1 MIRRPPR
8 STLFPYTTL
17 FRSGDAK
24 VLYLRIGEHLVD
36 AVDRAAGNA
45 AAVQLRHP
53 FLARAGG
60 EAFIE
65 DRVQAL
71 AVRGALLVVPEF
83 VARDQ
88 VFAPYDVAQ
97 ALPHTFARGRDV
109 DVAVGGLVGRGRH
122 AGRVVVA
129 DLRRDLP
136 LHQVARRL
144 EVEQR
149 DARLQERGLHPLPAA
164 GGFALEEQIG
174 RAHV

>member
-1 MIRRPPR
+1 
-8 STLFPYTTL
+8 LH
-17 FRSGDAK
+17 DALPIL
-24 VLYLRIGEHLVD
+24 LYVRISEHLVD

-53 FLARAGG
+53 FLARAAG

-88 VFAPYDVAQ
+88 VFAPDDVAQ
-97 ALPHTFARGRDV
+97 ALPHAFARGRDV
-109 DVAVGGLVGRGRH
+109 DVAVGGLVGRSRH

-129 DLRRDLP
+129 DLRRDFAF
-136 LHQVARRL
+136 HQVARRMAG
-144 EVEQR
+144 EPR
-149 DARLQERGLHPLPAA
+149 DARLSERGPHTRPAA
-164 GGFALEEQIG
+164 
-174 RAHV
+174 

>member
-1 MIRRPPR
+1 MLADLGRRR
-8 STLFPYTTL
+8 LYRGRGTRQLHRLSQHVEAAELRML
-17 FRSGDAK
+17 DRGGDTE

-65 DRVQAL
+65 DRVEAG

-88 VFAPYDVAQ
+88 VFAADDVAQ
-97 ALPHTFARGRDV
+97 ALPHALPRSRDV

-122 AGRVVVA
+122 AGRLVVA
-129 DLRRDLP
+129 DLRRDFAF
-136 LHQVARRL
+136 HQVARR
-144 EVEQR
+144 R
-149 DARLQERGLHPLPAA
+149 CAPAPAPAA
-164 GGFALEEQIG
+164 
-174 RAHV
+174 RSPT